1 MKIKTIKKP
10 LLQRLLKTKN
20 SKKKT
25 QTADNKK
32 VIQEQDCSA
41 THLEEIAKM
50 SNTNDTE
57 LQLAHII
64 FFHHQNP
71 SNTWKRDDRK
81 GLHHTPAHKA
91 RILHRHFKKQFRW
104 SHKE

>member
-10 LLQRLLKTKN
+10 FLQRLFKTKY
-20 SKKKT
+20 SKKKP

-50 SNTNDTE
+50 SNTKNIE
-57 LQLAHII
+57 LQLTHMI

-71 SNTWKRDDRK
+71 SNT
-81 GLHHTPAHKA
+81 
-91 RILHRHFKKQFRW
+91 
-104 SHKE
+104 